1 MKALNVLVLLA
12 SVVLLC
18 RASPVLEP
26 VMCNEDHS
34 AAAARMAVHD
44 INEHHKHGYKF
55 RLSEIK
61 ENKMDK
67 VEEGCTIE
75 LHLDLLET
83 KCHSISPK
91 HFEDCETRQESSG
104 AVMANCTVM
113 MAVKDGNANVTR
125 YDCDTRQV
133 RTNREMSRMCPDC
146 PTLIPLNSH
155 EALTAIEKAVH
166 EENINSTNEHFYVL
180 QEVGRVMSGWMS
192 SQGMYYSS
200 EFVIV
205 ETHCPMG
212 SRIAIQACDPLC
224 PDRARH
230 AFCRS
235 FYTKGSGL
243 RSVDC
248 EYYPALNTTALG
260 PGEKEP
266 QCQYPHLMHLPRPAG
281 HPSPAVHHPSAG
293 GGRPPPPPPPHAHG
307 HGQGPPSFAG
317 SGPPPH
323 AHGHGHGPPSFAG
336 SAPPPH
342 AHGHGQGPPSFA
354 GGQGPPPHAKGP
366 INRERVLPFFI
377 GPCNGFLAYSDPA
390 LHPICP
396 KPLPEPRNIP
406 ELARP

>member
-1 MKALNVLVLLA
+1 MVSAVSLLCTMKALHVLVLLA

-34 AAAARMAVHD
+34 AAAARLAVHD

-55 RLSEIK
+55 QLSEIK

-83 KCHSISPK
+83 KCPSISPK
-91 HFEDCETRQESSG
+91 HFEDCETRDESQR

-113 MAVKDGNANVTR
+113 MAVKDGNADVTKN
-125 YDCDTRQV
+125 DCDTRLV
-133 RTNREMSRMCPDC
+133 KTNSEMHRICPDC
-146 PTLIPLNSH
+146 PSMIPLNSP
-155 EALTAIEKAVH
+155 EGLKAIETAVH
-166 EENINSTNEHFYVL
+166 EENINSTNEHFYIL
-180 QEVGRVMSGWMS
+180 QEVGRVKSGWMS

-212 SRIAIQACDPLC
+212 SRIAIEACDPLC

-235 FYTKGSGL
+235 FYTQGAGL
-243 RSVDC
+243 QSVDC
-248 EYYPALNTTALG
+248 EYYPALNKTALG

-266 QCQYPHLMHLPRPAG
+266 QCKNPHLMLLPRPAG
-281 HPSPAVHHPSAG
+281 PPSPPVHHPSAG
-293 GGRPPPPPPPHAHG
+293 GGRPPPHAHG
-307 HGQGPPSFAG
+307 HGQGPPSFPG
-317 SGPPPH
+317 SGPPP
-323 AHGHGHGPPSFAG
+323 
-336 SAPPPH
+336 
-342 AHGHGQGPPSFA
+342 HGQGPPSFA

-366 INRERVLPFFI
+366 PTRERVLPFI
-377 GPCNGFLAYSDPA
+377 SPCNGFLAYSDPA
-390 LHPICP
+390 LNPICP
-396 KPLPEPRNIP
+396 KPLPEPRHIP
-406 ELARP
+406 KLERS

>member
-1 MKALNVLVLLA
+1 MQRHTHAVVSAVSLLCTMKALNVLVLLA

-260 PGEKEP
+260 PG
-266 QCQYPHLMHLPRPAG
+266 
-281 HPSPAVHHPSAG
+281 
-293 GGRPPPPPPPHAHG
+293 
-307 HGQGPPSFAG
+307 
-317 SGPPPH
+317 
-323 AHGHGHGPPSFAG
+323 
-336 SAPPPH
+336 
-342 AHGHGQGPPSFA
+342 
-354 GGQGPPPHAKGP
+354 PPPHAKGP
-366 INRERVLPFFI
+366 IDRERVLPFFI